1 MANEIIYGDGTNS
14 SVEATGN
21 SQIRQDYFD
30 KKAVIDIQDEMYLQ
44 KLSGTTNMPKNYG
57 ETIKK
62 YRYIPLL
69 DDENDNSQGLD
80 ASGSQIAAGNLY
92 GSSRDVGTITSKLP
106 DLSETGGRVNRVGF
120 TRKQITASIVNRGF
134 FFEWSKDAMNFDS
147 DAELKMHLTREAVR
161 GASQI
166 NEDVLYMTLV
176 NNAGINYFAGA
187 ATSLAT
193 ITGEVDDETAAV
205 PSYTDLLNL
214 DIELTNNK
222 CPRDTKIIA
231 GSKMTDTKTVRAARY
246 MFISPD
252 VEISFRAMTDLHG
265 KPAFVDVKEY
275 ADATGQNG
283 KYMQA
288 LNGEIGAVGPF
299 RLVVHPNAIMRTGA
313 GATVTNNLAGLRND
327 GSNYDVYPCLV
338 VGSEAF
344 THVGFEFG
352 AGTKGKFKT
361 STMTPEQNRG
371 TSDPYGK
378 TGFTAIE
385 FWNGVLIDRPE
396 WIAVYNVGAKL
407 Y

>member
-1 MANEIIYGDGTNS
+1 MANEMIYGNGTNS
-14 SVEATGN
+14 SIEKTGN

-62 YRYIPLL
+62 YRYVPLL

-80 ASGSQIAAGNLY
+80 TTGAAIAAGNLY

-106 DLSETGGRVNRVGF
+106 ELSETGGRVNRVGF

-134 FFEWSKDAMNFDS
+134 FFEWTKDAMNFDS

-166 NEDVLYMTLV
+166 NEDVLYITLV
-176 NNAGINYFAGA
+176 NNAGVNYFAGS
-187 ATSLAT
+187 ATSIAT
-193 ITGEVDDETAAV
+193 ITGEADDATAAV
-205 PSYTDLLNL
+205 PTYVDLLNL

-222 CPRDTKIIA
+222 CPRDTKVIA
-231 GSKMTDTKTVRAARY
+231 GSRMIDTKTVRAARY

-252 VEISFRAMTDLHG
+252 VEISFRAMTDLAG
-265 KPAFVDVKEY
+265 NPAFVDVKEY
-275 ADATGQNG
+275 ADANKDG
-283 KYMQA
+283 KYMSA
-288 LNGEIGAVGPF
+288 LHGEIGAVGPF
-299 RLVVHPNAIMRTGA
+299 RIVVHPNAIMRSGA
-313 GATVTNNLAGLRND
+313 GAAVSANAAGLRND
-327 GSNYDVYPCLV
+327 GSNYDVYPCLI

-361 STMTPEQNRG
+361 NTKMPEENRDRQ
-371 TSDPYGK
+371 DPFGK
-378 TGFTAIE
+378 VGFTAIE
-385 FWNGVLIDRPE
+385 FWNGVLIDRNE
-396 WIAVYNVGAKL
+396 WLAVYNIGSKL

>member
-1 MANEIIYGDGTNS
+1 MANEMIYGNGSNS
-14 SVEATGN
+14 SIEATGK
-21 SQIRQDYFD
+21 SQIRQDFFD

-62 YRYIPLL
+62 YRYVPLL

-80 ASGSQIAAGNLY
+80 TTGAAIAAGNLY

-106 DLSETGGRVNRVGF
+106 ELSETGGRVNRVGF

-134 FFEWSKDAMNFDS
+134 FFEWTKDAMNFDS
-147 DAELKMHLTREAVR
+147 DAELNMHLTREAVR

-166 NEDVLYMTLV
+166 NEDVLYITLV
-176 NNAGINYFAGA
+176 NNAGVNYFAGA
-187 ATSLAT
+187 ATSIAT
-193 ITGEVDDETAAV
+193 ITGEVNDATAAV
-205 PSYTDLLNL
+205 PTYVDLLNL

-222 CPRDTKIIA
+222 CPRDTKVID
-231 GSKMTDTKTVRAARY
+231 GSRMIDTKTVRAARY
-246 MFISPD
+246 MYISPD
-252 VEISFRAMTDLHG
+252 VEISFRAMTDLAG
-265 KPAFVDVKEY
+265 NPAFVDVKEY
-275 ADATGQNG
+275 TNANGDA
-283 KYMQA
+283 KYIQA

-299 RLVVHPNAIMRTGA
+299 RIVVHPNAIMRSGA
-313 GATVTNNLAGLRND
+313 GATVTTNAAGLRND
-327 GSNYDVYPCLV
+327 GTRYDVYPCLV

-361 STMTPEQNRG
+361 NTKMPEENRDRQ
-371 TSDPYGK
+371 DPFGK
-378 TGFTAIE
+378 VGFTAIE

-396 WIAVYNVGAKL
+396 HIAVYNVGSKL

>member
-1 MANEIIYGDGTNS
+1 MIYGDGTNS
-14 SVEATGN
+14 SIEATGN
-21 SQIRQDYFD
+21 KQIRQDYFD

-62 YRYIPLL
+62 YRYVPLL

-80 ASGSQIAAGNLY
+80 TTGAAITAGNLY
-92 GSSRDVGTITSKLP
+92 GSSRDIGTITSKLP
-106 DLSETGGRVNRVGF
+106 ELSETGGRVNRVGF

-134 FFEWSKDAMNFDS
+134 FFEWTKDAMNFDS

-166 NEDVLYMTLV
+166 NEDVLYITLV
-176 NNAGINYFAGA
+176 NNAGVNYFAGS
-187 ATSLAT
+187 ATSIAT
-193 ITGEVDDETAAV
+193 ITGEVDDATAAV
-205 PSYTDLLNL
+205 PSYVDLLNL

-222 CPRDTKIIA
+222 CPRDTKVID
-231 GSKMTDTKTVRAARY
+231 GSRMIDTKTVRAARY

-252 VEISFRAMTDLHG
+252 VEISFRAMTDLAG
-265 KPAFVDVKEY
+265 NPAFVDVKDY
-275 ADATGQNG
+275 TNANKDG
-283 KYMQA
+283 KYIQA

-299 RLVVHPNAIMRTGA
+299 RIVVHPNAVMRSGA
-313 GATVTNNLAGLRND
+313 GAKVTANAAGLRND

-361 STMTPEQNRG
+361 NTKMPEENRDRQ
-371 TSDPYGK
+371 DPFGK
-378 TGFTAIE
+378 VGFTAIE
-385 FWNGVLIDRPE
+385 FWNGVMIEFPE
-396 WIAVYNVGAKL
+396 RVAVYNVAAKL

>member
-1 MANEIIYGDGTNS
+1 MALIYGDGSNS

-30 KKAVIDIQDEMYLQ
+30 KKAVIDVQDEMYLQ
-44 KLSGTTNMPKNYG
+44 KLSGTTNMPKHYG

-62 YRYIPLL
+62 YKYIPLL

-80 ASGSQIAAGNLY
+80 TSGSAIAAGNIY
-92 GSSRDVGTITSKLP
+92 GSSRDIGTINSKLP

-134 FFEWSKDAMNFDS
+134 FFEWSKDAMNFDT

-166 NEDVLYMTLV
+166 NEDVLYITLV
-176 NNAGINYFAGA
+176 NNAGVNYFAGTA
-187 ATSLAT
+187 SSIAT
-193 ITGEVDDETAAV
+193 ITGEVDDETAAI
-205 PSYTDLLNL
+205 PTFTDLLNL

-222 CPRDTKIIA
+222 CPRDTKMIT
-231 GSKMTDTKTVRAARY
+231 GSRMIDTKTVRSARY

-252 VEISFRAMTDLHG
+252 VEISFRAMTDLAG
-265 KPAFVDVKEY
+265 DPAFVDVNKY
-275 ADATGQNG
+275 AIANKDG
-283 KYMQA
+283 KYINT
-288 LNGEIGAVGPF
+288 LNGEIGMVGPF
-299 RLVVHPNAIMRTGA
+299 RIVVHPNAVMRSGA
-313 GATVTNNLAGLRND
+313 GAAVTNNLAGLRND

-338 VGSEAF
+338 IGSEAF

-361 STMTPEQNRG
+361 NTMMPEQNR
-371 TSDPYGK
+371 SSQDPYGK

-385 FWNGVLIDRPE
+385 FWNGVLIDRSE

>member
-1 MANEIIYGDGTNS
+1 MANEMIYGNGSNS
-14 SVEATGN
+14 SIEKTGN
-21 SQIRQDYFD
+21 SQIRQDFFD

-62 YRYIPLL
+62 YRYVPLL

-80 ASGSQIAAGNLY
+80 TTGAAIAAGNLY

-106 DLSETGGRVNRVGF
+106 ELSETGGRVNRVGF

-134 FFEWSKDAMNFDS
+134 FFEWTKDAMNFDS

-161 GASQI
+161 GAAQI
-166 NEDVLYMTLV
+166 NEDVLYITLV
-176 NNAGINYFAGA
+176 NNAGVNYFAGS
-187 ATSLAT
+187 ATSIAT
-193 ITGEVDDETAAV
+193 ITGEVDDATAAV
-205 PSYTDLLNL
+205 PTYVDLLNL

-222 CPRDTKIIA
+222 CPRDTKVIA
-231 GSKMTDTKTVRAARY
+231 GSRMIDTKTVRSARY

-252 VEISFRAMTDLHG
+252 VEISFRAMTDLAG
-265 KPAFVDVKEY
+265 NPAFVDVKEY
-275 ADATGQNG
+275 TSANGDG
-283 KYMQA
+283 KYIQA

-299 RLVVHPNAIMRTGA
+299 RIVVHPNAIMRSGA
-313 GATVTNNLAGLRND
+313 GAAVTANAAGLRND
-327 GSNYDVYPCLV
+327 GTNYDVYPCLV

-361 STMTPEQNRG
+361 NTKMPEENRDRQ
-371 TSDPYGK
+371 DPFGK
-378 TGFTAIE
+378 VGFTAIE
-385 FWNGVLIDRPE
+385 FWNGILVDRPE
-396 WIAVYNVGAKL
+396 HIAVYNIASKL

>member
-1 MANEIIYGDGTNS
+1 MAHIYGDGSNS

-30 KKAVIDIQDEMYLQ
+30 KKAVIDVQDEMYLQ
-44 KLSGTTNMPKNYG
+44 KLSGTTNMPKHYG

-62 YRYIPLL
+62 YKYIPLL

-80 ASGSQIAAGNLY
+80 TSGSAIAAGNIY
-92 GSSRDVGTITSKLP
+92 GSSRDIGTINSKLP

-120 TRKQITASIVNRGF
+120 TRKQITASVVNRGF
-134 FFEWSKDAMNFDS
+134 FFEWSKDAMNFDT

-166 NEDVLYMTLV
+166 NEDVLYITLV
-176 NNAGINYFAGA
+176 NNAGVNYFAGS
-187 ATSLAT
+187 ATSIAT

-205 PSYTDLLNL
+205 PTYTDLLNL

-222 CPRDTKIIA
+222 CPRDTKMIT
-231 GSKMTDTKTVRAARY
+231 GSRMIDTKTVRSARY

-252 VEISFRAMTDLHG
+252 VEISFRAMTDLAG
-265 KPAFVDVKEY
+265 EPAFVDVNKY
-275 ADATGQNG
+275 AMANKDG
-283 KYMQA
+283 KYINT
-288 LNGEIGAVGPF
+288 LNGEIGMVGPF
-299 RLVVHPNAIMRTGA
+299 RIVVHPNAVMRSGA

-361 STMTPEQNRG
+361 NTMMPEQNR
-371 TSDPYGK
+371 SSQDPYGK

-385 FWNGVLIDRPE
+385 FWNGVLVDRAE

>member
-1 MANEIIYGDGTNS
+1 MANEMIYGNGSNS
-14 SVEATGN
+14 SIEATGK
-21 SQIRQDYFD
+21 SQIRQDFFD

-62 YRYIPLL
+62 YRYVPLL

-80 ASGSQIAAGNLY
+80 TTGAAIAAGNLY

-106 DLSETGGRVNRVGF
+106 ELSETGGRVNRVGF

-134 FFEWSKDAMNFDS
+134 FFEWTKDAMNFDS

-161 GASQI
+161 GAAQI
-166 NEDVLYMTLV
+166 NEDVLYITLV
-176 NNAGINYFAGA
+176 NNAGVNYFAGS
-187 ATSLAT
+187 ATSIAT
-193 ITGEVDDETAAV
+193 ITGEVDDATAAIPTYV
-205 PSYTDLLNL
+205 DLLNL

-222 CPRDTKIIA
+222 CPRDTKVIA
-231 GSKMTDTKTVRAARY
+231 GSRMIDTKTVRAARY

-252 VEISFRAMTDLHG
+252 VEISFRAMTDLAG
-265 KPAFVDVKEY
+265 NPAFVDVKEY
-275 ADATGQNG
+275 TSANGDG
-283 KYMQA
+283 KYIQS

-299 RLVVHPNAIMRTGA
+299 RIVVHPNAIMRSGA
-313 GATVTNNLAGLRND
+313 GAKVTKNAAGLRND
-327 GSNYDVYPCLV
+327 GTKYDVYPCLV

-361 STMTPEQNRG
+361 NTKMPEENRDRQ
-371 TSDPYGK
+371 DPFGK
-378 TGFTAIE
+378 VGFTAIE
-385 FWNGVLIDRPE
+385 FWNGVMVEFPE
-396 WIAVYNVGAKL
+396 RVAVYNIASKL

>member
-1 MANEIIYGDGTNS
+1 MANEMIYGNGSNS
-14 SVEATGN
+14 SIEATGK
-21 SQIRQDYFD
+21 SQIRQDFFD

-62 YRYIPLL
+62 YRYVPLL

-80 ASGSQIAAGNLY
+80 TTGAAIAAGNLY

-106 DLSETGGRVNRVGF
+106 ELSETGGRVNRVGF

-134 FFEWSKDAMNFDS
+134 FFEWTKDAMNFDS

-161 GASQI
+161 GAAQI
-166 NEDVLYMTLV
+166 NEDVLYITLV
-176 NNAGINYFAGA
+176 NNAGVNYFAGS
-187 ATSLAT
+187 ATSIAT
-193 ITGEVDDETAAV
+193 ITGEVDDATAAIPTYV
-205 PSYTDLLNL
+205 DLLNL

-222 CPRDTKIIA
+222 CPRDTKVIA
-231 GSKMTDTKTVRAARY
+231 GSRMIDTKTVRAARY

-252 VEISFRAMTDLHG
+252 VEISFRAMTDLAG
-265 KPAFVDVKEY
+265 NPAFVDVKEY
-275 ADATGQNG
+275 TSANGDG
-283 KYMQA
+283 KYIQS

-299 RLVVHPNAIMRTGA
+299 RIVVHPNAIMRSGA
-313 GATVTNNLAGLRND
+313 GAKVTKNAAGLRND
-327 GSNYDVYPCLV
+327 GTKYDVYPCLV

-361 STMTPEQNRG
+361 NTKMPEENRDRQ
-371 TSDPYGK
+371 DPFGK
-378 TGFTAIE
+378 VGFTAIE
-385 FWNGVLIDRPE
+385 FYNGVMVEFPE
-396 WIAVYNVGAKL
+396 RVAVYNIASKL

>member
-1 MANEIIYGDGTNS
+1 MIYGNGTNS
-14 SVEATGN
+14 SIEKTGN

-62 YRYIPLL
+62 YRYVPLL

-80 ASGSQIAAGNLY
+80 TTGAAIAAGNLY

-106 DLSETGGRVNRVGF
+106 ELSETGGRVNRVGF

-134 FFEWSKDAMNFDS
+134 FFEWTKDAMNFDS

-166 NEDVLYMTLV
+166 NEDVLYITLV
-176 NNAGINYFAGA
+176 NNAGVNYFAGS
-187 ATSLAT
+187 ATSIAT
-193 ITGEVDDETAAV
+193 ITGEADDATAAV
-205 PSYTDLLNL
+205 PTYVDLLNL

-222 CPRDTKIIA
+222 CPRDTKVIA
-231 GSKMTDTKTVRAARY
+231 GSRMIDTKTVRAARY

-252 VEISFRAMTDLHG
+252 VEISFRAMTDLAG
-265 KPAFVDVKEY
+265 NPAFVDVKEY
-275 ADATGQNG
+275 ADANKDG
-283 KYMQA
+283 KYMSA
-288 LNGEIGAVGPF
+288 LHGEIGAVGPF
-299 RLVVHPNAIMRTGA
+299 RIVVHPNAIMRSGA
-313 GATVTNNLAGLRND
+313 GAAVSANAAGLRND
-327 GSNYDVYPCLV
+327 GSNYDVYPCLI

-361 STMTPEQNRG
+361 NTKMPEENRDRQ
-371 TSDPYGK
+371 DPFGK
-378 TGFTAIE
+378 VGFTAIE
-385 FWNGVLIDRPE
+385 FWNGVLIDRNE
-396 WIAVYNVGAKL
+396 WLAVYNIGSKL

>member
-1 MANEIIYGDGTNS
+1 MALIYGDGTNS

-30 KKAVIDIQDEMYLQ
+30 KKAVIDVQDEMYLQ
-44 KLSGTTNMPKNYG
+44 KLSGTTNMPKHYG

-62 YRYIPLL
+62 YKYIPLL

-80 ASGSQIAAGNLY
+80 TSGSAIAAGNIY
-92 GSSRDVGTITSKLP
+92 GSSRDIGTINSKLP

-134 FFEWSKDAMNFDS
+134 FFEWSKDAMNFDT

-166 NEDVLYMTLV
+166 NEDVLYITLV
-176 NNAGINYFAGA
+176 NNAGVNYFAGS
-187 ATSLAT
+187 ATSIAT

-205 PSYTDLLNL
+205 PTYTDLLNL

-222 CPRDTKIIA
+222 CPRDTKMIT
-231 GSKMTDTKTVRAARY
+231 GSRMIDTKTVRSARY

-252 VEISFRAMTDLHG
+252 VEISFRAMTDLAG
-265 KPAFVDVKEY
+265 EPAFVDVNKY
-275 ADATGQNG
+275 AMANKDG
-283 KYMQA
+283 KYINT
-288 LNGEIGAVGPF
+288 LNGEIGMVGPF
-299 RLVVHPNAIMRTGA
+299 RIVVHPNAVMRSGA
-313 GATVTNNLAGLRND
+313 GAAVTNNLAGLRND
-327 GSNYDVYPCLV
+327 GSNYDVYPCLI

-361 STMTPEQNRG
+361 NTMMPEQNR
-371 TSDPYGK
+371 SSQDPYGK

-385 FWNGVLIDRPE
+385 FWNGVLVNRPE
-396 WIAVYNVGAKL
+396 WLAVYNVGAKL

>member
-1 MANEIIYGDGTNS
+1 MANEMIYGNGSNS
-14 SVEATGN
+14 SIEKTGN
-21 SQIRQDYFD
+21 SQIRQDFFD

-80 ASGSQIAAGNLY
+80 TTGAAIAAGNLY

-134 FFEWSKDAMNFDS
+134 FFEWTKDAMNFDS

-161 GASQI
+161 GAAQI
-166 NEDVLYMTLV
+166 NEDVLYITLV
-176 NNAGINYFAGA
+176 NNAGVNYFAGS
-187 ATSLAT
+187 ATSIAT
-193 ITGEVDDETAAV
+193 ITGEVDDATAAV
-205 PSYTDLLNL
+205 PTYVDLLNL

-222 CPRDTKIIA
+222 CPRDTKVIS
-231 GSKMTDTKTVRAARY
+231 GSRMIDTKTVRAARY

-252 VEISFRAMTDLHG
+252 VEISFRAMTDLAG
-265 KPAFVDVKEY
+265 NPAFVDVKEY
-275 ADATGQNG
+275 TSANGDG
-283 KYMQA
+283 KYIKA

-299 RLVVHPNAIMRTGA
+299 RIVVHPNAIMRSGA
-313 GATVTNNLAGLRND
+313 GAAVTANAAGLRND

-361 STMTPEQNRG
+361 NTKMPEENRDRQ
-371 TSDPYGK
+371 DPFGK
-378 TGFTAIE
+378 VGFTAIE
-385 FWNGVLIDRPE
+385 FWNGVLIDRAE
-396 WIAVYNVGAKL
+396 WIATYNIGAKL

>member
-1 MANEIIYGDGTNS
+1 MIYGNGSNS
-14 SVEATGN
+14 SIEKTGN
-21 SQIRQDYFD
+21 SQIRQDFFD

-62 YRYIPLL
+62 YRYVPLL

-80 ASGSQIAAGNLY
+80 TTGAAIAAGNLY

-106 DLSETGGRVNRVGF
+106 ELSETGGRVNRVGF

-134 FFEWSKDAMNFDS
+134 FFEWTKDAMNFDS

-161 GASQI
+161 GAAQI
-166 NEDVLYMTLV
+166 NEDVLYITLV
-176 NNAGINYFAGA
+176 NNAGVNYFAGS
-187 ATSLAT
+187 ATSIAT
-193 ITGEVDDETAAV
+193 ITGEVDDATAAV
-205 PSYTDLLNL
+205 PTYVDLLNL

-222 CPRDTKIIA
+222 CPRDTKVIA
-231 GSKMTDTKTVRAARY
+231 GSRMIDTKTVRSARY

-252 VEISFRAMTDLHG
+252 VEISFRAMTDLAG
-265 KPAFVDVKEY
+265 NPAFVDVKEY
-275 ADATGQNG
+275 TSANGDG
-283 KYMQA
+283 KYIQA

-299 RLVVHPNAIMRTGA
+299 RIVVHPNAIMRSGA
-313 GATVTNNLAGLRND
+313 GAAVTANAAGLRND
-327 GSNYDVYPCLV
+327 GTNYDVYPCLV

-361 STMTPEQNRG
+361 NTKMPEENRDRQ
-371 TSDPYGK
+371 DPFGK
-378 TGFTAIE
+378 VGFTAIE
-385 FWNGVLIDRPE
+385 FWNGVLIDRNE
-396 WIAVYNVGAKL
+396 WIAVYNIGAKL